1 MGGWTI
7 IWSHHSYEHT
17 WVFTVRGYWGWG
29 RVKQSSDHTTAQHIW
44 GATQSVIITRWWKP
58 INLLV
63 EACNEMP
70 INQQIAYTLTRSNVS
85 NSHLMTRNM
94 RMCMHTMYYWLGELM
109 RVGIVHQKSRCV
121 PHKKQEHAWGGPLG
135 YLGISPCWLC
145 HWISW
150 NSWRFYSILALF

>member
-58 INLLV
+58 INLLI
-63 EACNEMP
+63 ENMRWNA
-70 INQQIAYTLTRSNVS
+70 NQSADCLCVTRRNVS
-85 NSHLMTRNM
+85 SSHLMTWSM
-94 RMCMHTMYYWLGELM
+94 RLCVHFMYYWLIELV
-109 RVGIVHQKSRCV
+109 RVGIVRQRRRCV
-121 PHKKQEHAWGGPLG
+121 PHKKQRNAWDGPLG
-135 YLGISPCWLC
+135 YHGLSPCWLR